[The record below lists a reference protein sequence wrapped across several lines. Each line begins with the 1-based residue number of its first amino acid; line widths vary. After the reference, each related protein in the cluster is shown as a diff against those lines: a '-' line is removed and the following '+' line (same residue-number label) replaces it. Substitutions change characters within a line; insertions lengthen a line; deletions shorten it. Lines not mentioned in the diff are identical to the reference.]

1 MSLLNQLFD
10 TLSQTLHANLD
21 IRLQR
26 HNLITG
32 NIVNSDTPNYV
43 PVDMDFKD
51 TLKSVSEGKVGSQV
65 PGTPTFYDP
74 TQVPDAAGNAVDID
88 FEMTRLTLNNEAYQQ
103 STVGLNKRLALLRY
117 AIMEGRG

>member
-10 TLSQTLHANLD
+10 TLSQTLQKNLD

-26 HNLITG
+26 HNLISG

-51 TLKSVSEGKVGSQV
+51 TLKAVSSGKQGFGV
-65 PGTPTFYDP
+65 PTPATFYDP
-74 TQVPDAAGNAVDID
+74 TQVPDASGNAVDID
-88 FEMTRLTLNNEAYQQ
+88 FEMTRLTLNTQAYQE
-103 STVGLNKRLALLRY
+103 STMGLNKRLQILKY